1 MKLTHEDVKE
11 STEGKDEVTKARKDN
26 ELRKLSKS
34 KNSDFGHRSTI
45 RNKREK
51 MK

>member
-11 STEGKDEVTKARKDN
+11 STEGKDEVTKARKN